1 MALIKKYKGKE
12 EVIANKSVIDHNQ
25 LANRNQYG
33 AHKIEAIRGLPE
45 KLTQLKDKDKELEEQ
60 IGSLETSLQ
69 DQINTNKENIAANT
83 RKIEEVE
90 NKAKGISVQQ
100 KTGSFDFTDYDGNKT
115 NIKTGYSVDNSTIVV
130 ENEQYVVKGIDNR
143 DKLEDDPF
151 KNNAIKARD
160 LNDYA
165 KETKRSISSINAEI
179 ENINSRDDTQDGK
192 IQDLLTRTKGLGG
205 YINATNFGSAIPS
218 QDDLSNY
225 ALQQIFGEDWRKHLK
240 TEIFNQTKVTN
251 LFDKNVWILTNT
263 PDSDPVVFDWANK
276 GQEAISIATS
286 TTLGIVKGS
295 NDEYKASVDLNG
307 EISINNLNDKI
318 NELDNRDTDLG
329 NRITLL
335 SKTKAT
341 ETQLGLVYF
350 WKDDEE
356 DWNISTIDSYSSED
370 IPNVAGI
377 TLNVTARKV
386 KTQVNATGTTLILD

>member
-1 MALIKKYKGKE
+1 MATLNDVYKKFPEMKE
-12 EVIANKSVIDHNQ
+12 TIESMNGTVTVANKNPSPDEI
-25 LANRNQYG
+25 
-33 AHKIEAIRGLPE
+33 
-45 KLTQLKDKDKELEEQ
+45 
-60 IGSLETSLQ
+60 
-69 DQINTNKENIAANT
+69 IA
-83 RKIEEVE
+83 
-90 NKAKGISVQQ
+90 GI
-100 KTGSFDFTDYDGNKT
+100 KT
-115 NIKTGYSVDNSTIVV
+115 IKTGYPVDNSTIVV

-165 KETKRSISSINAEI
+165 KETNRSITGINAEI
-179 ENINSRDDTQDGK
+179 EHINSRDNTQDGK

-205 YINATNFGSAIPS
+205 YINATNFGSATPS

-225 ALQQIFGEDWRKHLK
+225 ALQQIFGEEWEKHLK

-276 GQEAISIATS
+276 GQEATSIATS
-286 TTLGIVKGS
+286 TTLGIIKGS

-307 EISINNLNDKI
+307 EISINGLDDKI
-318 NELDNRDTDLG
+318 NQLDNRDTDLT
-329 NRITLL
+329 NKITLL

-350 WKDDEE
+350 WKDDEG

-370 IPNVAGI
+370 TPNTTGI
-377 TLNVTARKV
+377 TLSVTARKV
-386 KTQVNATGTTLILD
+386 KTQVNATGTTLILG

>member
-45 KLTQLKDKDKELEEQ
+45 KLTQLKVKDVELQEQ
-60 IGSLETSLQ
+60 V
-69 DQINTNKENIAANT
+69 NTNKENISTNSD
-83 RKIEEVE
+83 KIKEVE
-90 NKAKGISVQQ
+90 TKAKGISVEQE
-100 KTGSFDFTDYDGNKT
+100 TGSFNFTDYEGNKT
-115 NIKTGYSVDNSTIVV
+115 NIKTGYSVDNNTIVV
-130 ENEQYVVKGIDNR
+130 ENEQYVVKGIDNK
-143 DKLEDDPF
+143 DKLEDDHF
-151 KNNAIKARD
+151 QNNTINARD

-165 KETKRSISSINAEI
+165 KATNQSISTINTKI
-179 ENINSRDDTQDGK
+179 ENINSRDDSQDGK

-205 YINATNFGSAIPS
+205 YINATNFGSATPS

-225 ALQQIFGEDWRKHLK
+225 ALQQIFGEDWKSHSK

-276 GQEAISIATS
+276 GQEATSVATNS
-286 TTLGIVKGS
+286 TLGIVKGS
-295 NDEYKASVDLNG
+295 TDIYKGSVDLNG
-307 EISINNLNDKI
+307 EISINGLDDKI
-318 NELDNRDTDLG
+318 DQLDNKDTELG

-350 WKDDEE
+350 WKDEE
-356 DWNISTIDSYSSED
+356 GDWNISTIDSYSQEEV
-370 IPNVAGI
+370 PNATGI
-377 TLNVTARKV
+377 GLKITARKV
-386 KTQVNATGTTLILD
+386 RTEANATGTTLILG